1 MSRLLSK
8 LSRRPSVSVAERNR
22 LLGEAIR
29 LQRDLAANTS
39 VIQALQTAG
48 APEQV
53 AIELNAEAEARVDRE
68 LASTVPLPPS
78 SRRPINYYFLLG
90 VTPRAAPDQI
100 HRAYRRKAKQV
111 HPDRHHHEFRADQW
125 QDLMTVVADASDVL
139 TDPRKRRAYDVFWRE
154 RSKTVA
160 MQYRK
165 PGDKRGD
172 LETRFLW
179 RIAEMS
185 ELEEAITTLL
195 QGLRRVLDEGRSPA
209 PAVRALCHA
218 LEQYEGAMI
227 EIRIEAQTLP
237 DDLAGFG
244 ERVRSEMQRKE
255 RLVRCLRTLVPG
267 KPEAMT
273 EADTHAMS
281 GRIAPASG
289 VLAEIRDAQ
298 HSFEL
303 GTARPF
309 I

>member
-1 MSRLLSK
+1 MPRLLSR
-8 LSRRPSVSVAERNR
+8 LGRRPSVSVAERNR

-39 VIQALQTAG
+39 VIHALQTAG

-53 AIELNAEAEARVDRE
+53 AIELNAEAEAQVDRE
-68 LASTVPLPPS
+68 LASTVPLPAS

-90 VTPRAAPDQI
+90 VTPLAAPDQI

-111 HPDRHHHEFRADQW
+111 HPDRHHDEFRADQW

-172 LETRFLW
+172 IETRFLW

-185 ELEEAITTLL
+185 ELEEALTILL
-195 QGLRRVLDEGRSPA
+195 QELRRLLDDGGSPA
-209 PAVRALCHA
+209 PPVRALCDA

-237 DDLAGFG
+237 DDLAGFSD
-244 ERVRSEMQRKE
+244 RVRSEMQRKE
-255 RLVRCLRTLVPG
+255 RLVRCLRKLVR
-267 KPEAMT
+267 
-273 EADTHAMS
+273 ADAHA
-281 GRIAPASG
+281 IASHITPATD
-289 VLAEIRDAQ
+289 VLAEIREAQ
-298 HSFEL
+298 NSFEL